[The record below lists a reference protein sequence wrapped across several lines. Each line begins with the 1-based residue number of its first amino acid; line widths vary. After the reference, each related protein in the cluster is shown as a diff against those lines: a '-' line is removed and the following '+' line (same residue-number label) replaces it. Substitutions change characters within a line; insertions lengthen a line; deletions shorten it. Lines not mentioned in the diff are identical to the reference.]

1 MAVIY
6 LLAILVLCL
15 VLVWST
21 RWVVRIFDRL
31 AAKTGVGRLALA
43 GILVALSTSLPELF
57 VGIFSGLEGKPQI
70 SLGNI
75 LGSNVVNL
83 SLVIGAATIISGTL
97 AVVGDYLAWEFAVA
111 FLMGIA
117 PVVLLFDG
125 ELSRF
130 DGLILLIIYLIY
142 VRDLVVAGKHKQM
155 AKQGGAAHFSILSK
169 VKSIHRNH
177 VDKLAL
183 KFLCG
188 ILLVIVSA
196 DLIVKMA
203 SSLALSIGLSM
214 LLVSLIL
221 VAFGTSLP
229 ELALEIEAI
238 KNKNVVLA
246 LGNLLGS
253 TVTNSTLIV
262 GLTVLISPLK
272 IRAIQTYGFASIG
285 FVVVFG
291 LFWLFT
297 RTKRKLER
305 WEALVLLGVYLMFVG
320 VELWVS

>member
-1 MAVIY
+1 MIY
-6 LLAILVLCL
+6 LLGILFFSL

-21 RWVVRIFDRL
+21 RLVVRIFDRL
-31 AAKTGVGRLALA
+31 VAKTGVSRLALA
-43 GILVALSTSLPELF
+43 GTLVALSTSLPELF

-70 SLGNI
+70 SLGNV
-75 LGSNVVNL
+75 LGSNIVNL
-83 SLVIGAATIISGTL
+83 SLVIGVATIISGTL
-97 AVVGDYLAWEFAVA
+97 AVVGNYLAWEFAVA

-130 DGLILLIIYLIY
+130 DGVILLVIYLVY
-142 VRDLVVAGKHKQM
+142 VRDLV
-155 AKQGGAAHFSILSK
+155 GGATHFSILNQ
-169 VKSIHRNH
+169 VKNIHRNH
-177 VDKLAL
+177 TDKLIL
-183 KFLCG
+183 KFLFG
-188 ILLVIVSA
+188 MLLVIISA
-196 DLIVKMA
+196 DLVVKLA
-203 SSLALSIGLSM
+203 SLLAVLIGVSE

-221 VAFGTSLP
+221 VAIGTSLP

-238 KNKNVVLA
+238 KNKKMILA

-272 IRAIQTYGFASIG
+272 IRAIQTYAFASIG

-305 WEALVLLGVYLMFVG
+305 WEALVLIGIYLMFVG
-320 VELWVS
+320 IELFVN